1 MSASS
6 TDEYCFV
13 MYLYYILT
21 SSALSILNSVFRY
34 DDKDLLN
41 YCFMK
46 TLNHDYSENYI
57 LTVFMKITLKLFLA
71 LSRLSGGFCKT
82 LTPVRQEVITN
93 PLRPGSLPISI
104 KNYSDNVWTYPLG
117 ML

>member
-21 SSALSILNSVFRY
+21 SSAFSILNSVFRY

-46 TLNHDYSENYI
+46 TLNHDYSENHI
-57 LTVFMKITLKLFLA
+57 LTVFMKLL
-71 LSRLSGGFCKT
+71 
-82 LTPVRQEVITN
+82 
-93 PLRPGSLPISI
+93 
-104 KNYSDNVWTYPLG
+104 
-117 ML
+117 

>member
-21 SSALSILNSVFRY
+21 SSAFSILNSVFRY

-46 TLNHDYSENYI
+46 TLNHDYYEYYI
-57 LTVFMKITLKLFLA
+57 LTVFMKNPSNVVKLP
-71 LSRLSGGFCKT
+71 RLSGAFCKT